1 MADLP
6 IEHAT
11 DSLKLTADGVVE
23 LFELTSLAGGTLR
36 FKNDNT
42 VTYRGNEYSG
52 LPVSFSSMEMSAQG
66 TPTKPRM
73 TVGEVNRDF
82 SVFKPL
88 VADGLLEGAVVIYT
102 RILLAN
108 LQANS
113 TIRET
118 RTFSVKKVTGYGR
131 SQVSFELAT
140 ASDGM
145 RFTIPHRQILPP
157 AFPAVLIS

>member
-1 MADLP
+1 MSNLP
-6 IEHAT
+6 IEHVN

-42 VTYRGNEYSG
+42 VTWRGNEYTG
-52 LPVSFSSMEMSAQG
+52 LPVSFTDMDMTAQG
-66 TPTKPRM
+66 SPTKPRM

-88 VADGLLEGAVVIYT
+88 VADGLLEGAVVVYT
-102 RILLAN
+102 RILLTQM
-108 LQANS
+108 LANS
-113 TIRET
+113 LVRET
-118 RTFSVKKVTGYGR
+118 KIFSVKKVTGYGR

-140 ASDGM
+140 SSDGL

-157 AFPAVLIS
+157 AFPAVLIQ